1 MKLEQIK
8 TPVSAVGGVGPQLS
22 KSLARL
28 NIFTV
33 GDLLSHFPKDYDDKS
48 KKVYLKDFAKAKKVH
63 TVAKVLRHEWF
74 GFGKMR
80 TLKIIINDGTATA
93 ELICFNRQFLE
104 KMILPGSV
112 VNVSGQFFV
121 KYNSLQSSSFDVS
134 KFKQNVDCDDL
145 KQLIELMPEDSSVTP
160 VYKLTEGVTQKQMI
174 KIIKNALNQYGHG
187 IEDEIPLELIEKYKL
202 VSKQQAIFM
211 IHNPETLEEALAAR
225 RTLSYEELLKFQ
237 YAILKR
243 SYKRRGV
250 IPSKILEFD
259 ENGNVVYEQKNQI
272 SNVDDVKN
280 QKSENQNATKNVNKI
295 SKAEFVD
302 SLSPLQKKLIEKI
315 PFDLTQDQMSV
326 IFQMDEEID
335 QGYLE
340 RNKIAI
346 EENAT
351 VGDVGENGSDFD
363 ALDVGAFGS
372 GASGTA
378 GASAVKVHTM
388 NRLLQGD
395 VGSGKTLVAL
405 FVCLRAISWKG
416 QCAFMA
422 PTEILAK
429 QHADKI
435 AKMLDCLGVRTAFL
449 TGNVKS
455 SGRNQLLKALKDGE
469 IDILIGTHALFS
481 ANVVYNDLQLA
492 VIDEQ
497 HRFGVAQRQAILA
510 KGRKAENN
518 VILEPHMLMMSAT
531 PIPQSLALTMFS
543 DLDISV
549 MKTMPSN
556 RKPVITYLVKEGNEK
571 NAYEAVRKELE
582 KGNQAYFVYPAIENE
597 FESFDDESSAGE
609 KSFVEYSDD
618 DVISTRRLKSAERNF
633 EHLAQTVFPEFKCAL
648 VHGRIDEEEQS
659 KILNDFHSG
668 KIQVLVATTVIE
680 VGVDNPKATCMV
692 IEQADHF
699 GMSQL
704 HQLRGRVGRGSEQ
717 SYCFMI
723 YSKNITESG
732 IERMKALRQSAD
744 GFYIAEQDL
753 KNRGPGEMN
762 GTLQAG
768 ALEFK
773 IADVSRDKKMLL
785 AARNDAI
792 SMLIKC

>member
-33 GDLLSHFPKDYDDKS
+33 GDLLNHFPKDYDDKS

-63 TVAKVLRHEWF
+63 TVAKVLGHEWF

-93 ELICFNRQFLE
+93 QLICFNRQFLE
-104 KMILPGSV
+104 KMILPGMI

-134 KFKQNVDCDDL
+134 KFKQNVVCDDL
-145 KQLIELMPEDSSVTP
+145 KQLIELMPEDSSVLP
-160 VYKLTEGVTQKQMI
+160 VYRLTEGVTQKQMS
-174 KIIKNALNQYGHG
+174 KIIKNAINQYGHG
-187 IEDEIPLELIEKYKL
+187 IEDEIPSEFISKYKL

-225 RTLSYEELLKFQ
+225 RTLAYEELLKFQ

-259 ENGNVVYEQKNQI
+259 ENGNVVYEQKKQI
-272 SNVDDVKN
+272 YNGNNVEN
-280 QKSENQNATKNVNKI
+280 QKTENQNDVKTAKEIT
-295 SKAEFVD
+295 KAEFME

-315 PFDLTQDQMSV
+315 PFDLTQDQMNV

-346 EENAT
+346 SEVESESEPVLVEKN
-351 VGDVGENGSDFD
+351 F
-363 ALDVGAFGS
+363 
-372 GASGTA
+372 
-378 GASAVKVHTM
+378 VHTM

-469 IDILIGTHALFS
+469 IDIIIGTHALFS

-510 KGRKAENN
+510 KGRKSENN
-518 VILEPHMLMMSAT
+518 VILEPHVLMMSAT

-597 FESFDDESSAGE
+597 FESFDDESLDGE
-609 KSFVEYSDD
+609 KSSFEYSDD
-618 DVISTRRLKSAERNF
+618 DVISTRRLKSAEKNF
-633 EHLAQTVFPEFKCAL
+633 KHLAETVFPEFKCAL

-680 VGVDNPKATCMV
+680 VGVDNPRATCMV

-704 HQLRGRVGRGSEQ
+704 HQLRGRVGRGREQ

-762 GTLQAG
+762 GTLQSG

>member
-8 TPVSAVGGVGPQLS
+8 TPVSAVSGVGPQLS

-33 GDLLSHFPKDYDDKS
+33 GDLLNHFPKDYDDKS

-63 TVAKVLRHEWF
+63 TVAKVLGHEWF

-93 ELICFNRQFLE
+93 QLICFNRQFLE
-104 KMILPGSV
+104 KMILPGMI

-134 KFKQNVDCDDL
+134 KFKQNVACDDL
-145 KQLIELMPEDSSVTP
+145 KQLIEFMPEDSSVSP
-160 VYKLTEGVTQKQMI
+160 VYRLTEGVTQKQMS
-174 KIIKNALNQYGHG
+174 KIIKNAINQYGHG
-187 IEDEIPLELIEKYKL
+187 IEDEIPSEFISKYKL
-202 VSKQQAIFM
+202 VSKQQAISM

-225 RTLSYEELLKFQ
+225 RTLAYEELLKFQ

-259 ENGNVVYEQKNQI
+259 ENGNVVYEQKKQTSHGN
-272 SNVDDVKN
+272 NV
-280 QKSENQNATKNVNKI
+280 ENQNDVKTAKEIT
-295 SKAEFVD
+295 KAEFVE

-315 PFDLTQDQMSV
+315 PFDLTQDQMNV

-346 EENAT
+346 SEAEAESESVEKN
-351 VGDVGENGSDFD
+351 F
-363 ALDVGAFGS
+363 
-372 GASGTA
+372 
-378 GASAVKVHTM
+378 VHTM

-469 IDILIGTHALFS
+469 IDIIIGTHALFS

-510 KGRKAENN
+510 KGRKSENN
-518 VILEPHMLMMSAT
+518 VILEPHVLMMSAT

-597 FESFDDESSAGE
+597 FESFDDEALDGE
-609 KSFVEYSDD
+609 KSSFEYSDD
-618 DVISTRRLKSAERNF
+618 DVISTRRLKSAEKNF
-633 EHLAQTVFPEFKCAL
+633 KHLAETVFPEFKCAL

-680 VGVDNPKATCMV
+680 VGVDNPRATCMV

-732 IERMKALRQSAD
+732 IERMKALRLSND

-762 GTLQAG
+762 GTLQSG

>member
-8 TPVSAVGGVGPQLS
+8 TPVSAVSGVGPQLS

-33 GDLLSHFPKDYDDKS
+33 GDLLNHFPKDYDDKS

-63 TVAKVLRHEWF
+63 TVAKVLGHEWF

-93 ELICFNRQFLE
+93 QLICFNRQFLE
-104 KMILPGSV
+104 KMILPGML

-134 KFKQNVDCDDL
+134 KFKQNVACDDL
-145 KQLIELMPEDSSVTP
+145 KQLIELMPEDSSVSP
-160 VYKLTEGVTQKQMI
+160 VYRLTEGVTQKQMS
-174 KIIKNALNQYGHG
+174 KIIKNAINQYGHG
-187 IEDEIPLELIEKYKL
+187 IEDEIPSEFISKYKL

-225 RTLSYEELLKFQ
+225 RTLAYEELLKFQ

-259 ENGNVVYEQKNQI
+259 ENGNVVYEQKSQI
-272 SNVDDVKN
+272 SNVGDVEN
-280 QKSENQNATKNVNKI
+280 QKSENQNDVKTAKEIT
-295 SKAEFVD
+295 KAEFME

-315 PFDLTQDQMSV
+315 PFDLTQDQMNV

-346 EENAT
+346 SEAESESESVEKN
-351 VGDVGENGSDFD
+351 F
-363 ALDVGAFGS
+363 
-372 GASGTA
+372 
-378 GASAVKVHTM
+378 VHTM

-435 AKMLDCLGVRTAFL
+435 AKMLECLGVRTAFL

-469 IDILIGTHALFS
+469 IDIIIGTHALFS

-510 KGRKAENN
+510 KGRKSENN
-518 VILEPHMLMMSAT
+518 VILEPHVLMMSAT

-597 FESFDDESSAGE
+597 FESFDDEALDGE
-609 KSFVEYSDD
+609 KSSFEYPDD
-618 DVISTRRLKSAERNF
+618 DVISSRRLKSAEKNF
-633 EHLAQTVFPEFKCAL
+633 KHLAETVFPEFKCTL

-680 VGVDNPKATCMV
+680 VGVDNPRATCMV

-704 HQLRGRVGRGSEQ
+704 HQLRGRVGRGKEQ

-732 IERMKALRQSAD
+732 IERMKALRLSND

-762 GTLQAG
+762 GTLQSG

>member
-8 TPVSAVGGVGPQLS
+8 TPVSAVSGVGPQLS

-33 GDLLSHFPKDYDDKS
+33 GDLLNHFPKDYDDKS

-63 TVAKVLRHEWF
+63 TVAKVLGHEWF

-93 ELICFNRQFLE
+93 QLICFNRQFLE
-104 KMILPGSV
+104 KMILPGMI

-134 KFKQNVDCDDL
+134 KFKQNVACDDL
-145 KQLIELMPEDSSVTP
+145 KQLIELMPEDSSVSP
-160 VYKLTEGVTQKQMI
+160 VYRLTEGVTQKQMS
-174 KIIKNALNQYGHG
+174 KIIKNAINQYGHG
-187 IEDEIPLELIEKYKL
+187 IEDEIPSEFISKYKL
-202 VSKQQAIFM
+202 VSKQQAISM
-211 IHNPETLEEALAAR
+211 IHNPETLEEAFAVR
-225 RTLSYEELLKFQ
+225 RTLAYEELLKFQ

-259 ENGNVVYEQKNQI
+259 ENGNVVYEQKKQT
-272 SNVDDVKN
+272 SNGNNVEN
-280 QKSENQNATKNVNKI
+280 QKTENQNDVKTAKEIT
-295 SKAEFVD
+295 KAEFVE

-315 PFDLTQDQMSV
+315 PFDLTQDQMNV
-326 IFQMDEEID
+326 IVQMDEEID

-346 EENAT
+346 SEAESESVEKN
-351 VGDVGENGSDFD
+351 F
-363 ALDVGAFGS
+363 
-372 GASGTA
+372 
-378 GASAVKVHTM
+378 VHTM

-405 FVCLRAISWKG
+405 FVCLRVISWKG

-469 IDILIGTHALFS
+469 IDIIIGTHALFS

-497 HRFGVAQRQAILA
+497 HRFGVAQRQAIMA
-510 KGRKAENN
+510 KGRKSENN
-518 VILEPHMLMMSAT
+518 VILEPHVLMMSAT

-571 NAYEAVRKELE
+571 NAYEAVRKELK

-597 FESFDDESSAGE
+597 FESFDDEALDGE
-609 KSFVEYSDD
+609 KSSFEYSD
-618 DVISTRRLKSAERNF
+618 DVISTRRLKSAEKNF
-633 EHLAQTVFPEFKCAL
+633 KHLAETVFPEFKCAL

-680 VGVDNPKATCMV
+680 VGVDNPRATCMV

-723 YSKNITESG
+723 YSKKITESG
-732 IERMKALRQSAD
+732 IERMKALRLSND

-762 GTLQAG
+762 GTLQSG

>member
-8 TPVSAVGGVGPQLS
+8 TPVSAVSGVGPQLS

-33 GDLLSHFPKDYDDKS
+33 GDLLNHFPKDYDDKS

-63 TVAKVLRHEWF
+63 TVAKVLGHEWF

-93 ELICFNRQFLE
+93 QLICFNRQFLE
-104 KMILPGSV
+104 KMILPGMI

-134 KFKQNVDCDDL
+134 KFKQNVACDDL
-145 KQLIELMPEDSSVTP
+145 KQLIELMPEDSSVSP
-160 VYKLTEGVTQKQMI
+160 VYRLTEGVTQKQMS
-174 KIIKNALNQYGHG
+174 KIIKNAINQYGHG
-187 IEDEIPLELIEKYKL
+187 IEDEIPSEFISKYKL

-225 RTLSYEELLKFQ
+225 RTLAYEELLKFQ
-237 YAILKR
+237 YAILIR

-259 ENGNVVYEQKNQI
+259 ENGNVVYEQKKQT
-272 SNVDDVKN
+272 SNGNNVEN
-280 QKSENQNATKNVNKI
+280 QKTENQNDVKTAKEIT
-295 SKAEFVD
+295 KAEFVE

-315 PFDLTQDQMSV
+315 PFDLTQDQMNV

-346 EENAT
+346 SEAESESVEKN
-351 VGDVGENGSDFD
+351 F
-363 ALDVGAFGS
+363 
-372 GASGTA
+372 
-378 GASAVKVHTM
+378 VHTM

-469 IDILIGTHALFS
+469 IDIIIGTHALFS

-510 KGRKAENN
+510 KGRKSENN
-518 VILEPHMLMMSAT
+518 VILEPHVLMMSAT

-549 MKTMPSN
+549 MKTMPNN

-571 NAYEAVRKELE
+571 NAYEAVRKELK

-597 FESFDDESSAGE
+597 FESFDDEALDGE
-609 KSFVEYSDD
+609 KSSFEYSD
-618 DVISTRRLKSAERNF
+618 DVISTRRLKSAEKNF
-633 EHLAQTVFPEFKCAL
+633 KHLAETVFPEFKCAL

-680 VGVDNPKATCMV
+680 VGVDNPRATCMV

-732 IERMKALRQSAD
+732 IERMKALRLSND

-762 GTLQAG
+762 GTLQSG

-792 SMLIKC
+792 SMLLKC

>member
-8 TPVSAVGGVGPQLS
+8 TPVSAVSGVGPQLS

-33 GDLLSHFPKDYDDKS
+33 GDLLNHFPKDYDDKS

-63 TVAKVLRHEWF
+63 TVAKVLGHEWF

-93 ELICFNRQFLE
+93 QLICFNRQFLE
-104 KMILPGSV
+104 KMILPGMI

-134 KFKQNVDCDDL
+134 KFKQNVVCDDL
-145 KQLIELMPEDSSVTP
+145 KQLIELMPEDSSVLP
-160 VYKLTEGVTQKQMI
+160 VYRLTEGVTQKQMS
-174 KIIKNALNQYGHG
+174 KIIKNAINQYGHG
-187 IEDEIPLELIEKYKL
+187 IEDEIPSEFISKYKL
-202 VSKQQAIFM
+202 VSKQQAISM

-225 RTLSYEELLKFQ
+225 RTLAYEELLKFQ

-243 SYKRRGV
+243 SYKRRCV

-259 ENGNVVYEQKNQI
+259 ENGNVVYEQKKQASHGN
-272 SNVDDVKN
+272 NVEN
-280 QKSENQNATKNVNKI
+280 QKTENQNDVKTAKEIT
-295 SKAEFVD
+295 KAEFVE

-315 PFDLTQDQMSV
+315 PFDLTQDQMNV

-346 EENAT
+346 SEAES
-351 VGDVGENGSDFD
+351 ESE
-363 ALDVGAFGS
+363 
-372 GASGTA
+372 
-378 GASAVKVHTM
+378 SAEKNFVHTM

-469 IDILIGTHALFS
+469 IDIIIGTHALFS

-510 KGRKAENN
+510 KGRKSENN
-518 VILEPHMLMMSAT
+518 VILEPHVLMMSAT

-597 FESFDDESSAGE
+597 FESFDDEALDGE
-609 KSFVEYSDD
+609 KSSFEYSDD
-618 DVISTRRLKSAERNF
+618 DVISTRRLKSAEKNF
-633 EHLAQTVFPEFKCAL
+633 KHLAETVFPEFKCAL

-680 VGVDNPKATCMV
+680 VGVDNPRATCMV

-732 IERMKALRQSAD
+732 IERMKALRLSND

-762 GTLQAG
+762 GTLQSG

-792 SMLIKC
+792 SMLLKC

>member
-8 TPVSAVGGVGPQLS
+8 TPVSAVSGVGPQLS

-33 GDLLSHFPKDYDDKS
+33 GDLLNHFPKDYDDKS

-63 TVAKVLRHEWF
+63 TVAKVLGHEWF

-93 ELICFNRQFLE
+93 QLICFNRQFLE
-104 KMILPGSV
+104 KMILPGMI

-134 KFKQNVDCDDL
+134 KFKQNVACDDL
-145 KQLIELMPEDSSVTP
+145 KQLIELMPEDSSVSP
-160 VYKLTEGVTQKQMI
+160 VYRLTEGLTQKQMS
-174 KIIKNALNQYGHG
+174 KIIKNAINQYGHG
-187 IEDEIPLELIEKYKL
+187 IEDEIPSEFISKYKL

-225 RTLSYEELLKFQ
+225 RTLAYEELLKFQ

-259 ENGNVVYEQKNQI
+259 ENGNVVYEQKKQT
-272 SNVDDVKN
+272 SNGNNVEN
-280 QKSENQNATKNVNKI
+280 QKTENQNDVKTAKEIT
-295 SKAEFVD
+295 KAEFVE

-315 PFDLTQDQMSV
+315 PFDLTQDQMNV
-326 IFQMDEEID
+326 IVQMDEEID

-346 EENAT
+346 SEAESESVEKN
-351 VGDVGENGSDFD
+351 F
-363 ALDVGAFGS
+363 
-372 GASGTA
+372 
-378 GASAVKVHTM
+378 VHTM

-435 AKMLDCLGVRTAFL
+435 AKMLECLGVRTAFL

-469 IDILIGTHALFS
+469 IDIIIGTHALFS

-497 HRFGVAQRQAILA
+497 HRFGVAQRQAIMA
-510 KGRKAENN
+510 KGRKSENN
-518 VILEPHMLMMSAT
+518 VILEPHVLMMSAT

-571 NAYEAVRKELE
+571 NAYEAVRKELK

-597 FESFDDESSAGE
+597 FESFDDEALDGE
-609 KSFVEYSDD
+609 KSSFEYSD
-618 DVISTRRLKSAERNF
+618 DVISTRRLKSAEKNF
-633 EHLAQTVFPEFKCAL
+633 KHLAETVFPEFKCAL

-680 VGVDNPKATCMV
+680 VGVDNPRATCMV

-732 IERMKALRQSAD
+732 IERMKALRLSND

-762 GTLQAG
+762 GTLQSG

>member
-8 TPVSAVGGVGPQLS
+8 TPVSAVSGVGPQLS

-33 GDLLSHFPKDYDDKS
+33 GDLLNHFPKDYDDKS

-63 TVAKVLRHEWF
+63 TVAKVLGHEWF

-93 ELICFNRQFLE
+93 QLICFNRQFLE
-104 KMILPGSV
+104 KMILPGMI

-134 KFKQNVDCDDL
+134 KFKQNVACDDL
-145 KQLIELMPEDSSVTP
+145 KQLIELMPEDSSVSP
-160 VYKLTEGVTQKQMI
+160 VYRLTEGVTQKQMS
-174 KIIKNALNQYGHG
+174 KIIKNAINQYGHG
-187 IEDEIPLELIEKYKL
+187 IEDEIPSEFISKYKL
-202 VSKQQAIFM
+202 VSKQQAISM
-211 IHNPETLEEALAAR
+211 IHNPETLEEAFAAR
-225 RTLSYEELLKFQ
+225 RTLAYEELLKFQ

-259 ENGNVVYEQKNQI
+259 ENGNVVYEQKKQTSHGN
-272 SNVDDVKN
+272 NVEN
-280 QKSENQNATKNVNKI
+280 QKTENQNDVKTAKEIT
-295 SKAEFVD
+295 KAEFVE

-315 PFDLTQDQMSV
+315 PFDLTQDQMNV

-346 EENAT
+346 SEAESESVEKN
-351 VGDVGENGSDFD
+351 F
-363 ALDVGAFGS
+363 
-372 GASGTA
+372 
-378 GASAVKVHTM
+378 VHTM

-435 AKMLDCLGVRTAFL
+435 AKMLECLGVRTAFL

-469 IDILIGTHALFS
+469 IDIIIGTHALFS

-510 KGRKAENN
+510 KGRKSENN
-518 VILEPHMLMMSAT
+518 VILEPHVLMMSAT

-597 FESFDDESSAGE
+597 FESFDDESSDVE
-609 KSFVEYSDD
+609 KSSFEYSD
-618 DVISTRRLKSAERNF
+618 DVISTRRLKSAEKNF
-633 EHLAQTVFPEFKCAL
+633 KHLAETVFPEFKCAL
-648 VHGRIDEEEQS
+648 VHGRIDDEEQS

-680 VGVDNPKATCMV
+680 VGVDNPRATCMV

-732 IERMKALRQSAD
+732 IERMKALRLSND

-762 GTLQAG
+762 GTLQSG

-792 SMLIKC
+792 SMLLKC

>member
-8 TPVSAVGGVGPQLS
+8 TPVSAVSGVGPQLS

-33 GDLLSHFPKDYDDKS
+33 GDLLNHFPKDYDDKS
-48 KKVYLKDFAKAKKVH
+48 KKVYLKDFAKSKKVH
-63 TVAKVLRHEWF
+63 TVAKVLGHEWF

-80 TLKIIINDGTATA
+80 TLKIIINDGTSTA
-93 ELICFNRQFLE
+93 QLICFNRQFLE
-104 KMILPGSV
+104 KMILPGMI

-134 KFKQNVDCDDL
+134 KFKQNVACDDL
-145 KQLIELMPEDSSVTP
+145 KQLIELMPEDSSVLP
-160 VYKLTEGVTQKQMI
+160 VYRLTEGVTQKQMS
-174 KIIKNALNQYGHG
+174 KIIKNAINQYGHG
-187 IEDEIPLELIEKYKL
+187 IEDEIPSEFISKYKL
-202 VSKQQAIFM
+202 VSKQQAISM

-225 RTLSYEELLKFQ
+225 RTLAYEELLKFQ

-259 ENGNVVYEQKNQI
+259 ENGNVVYEQKSQI
-272 SNVDDVKN
+272 SNVGDVEN
-280 QKSENQNATKNVNKI
+280 QKTENQNDVKTAKEI
-295 SKAEFVD
+295 SKAEFVE

-315 PFDLTQDQMSV
+315 PFDLTQDQMNV

-346 EENAT
+346 SEVES
-351 VGDVGENGSDFD
+351 ESEP
-363 ALDVGAFGS
+363 ALVEKNF
-372 GASGTA
+372 
-378 GASAVKVHTM
+378 VHTM

-455 SGRNQLLKALKDGE
+455 SGRNQLLKALKDGG
-469 IDILIGTHALFS
+469 IDIIIGTHALFS

-497 HRFGVAQRQAILA
+497 HRFGVAQRQAIMA
-510 KGRKAENN
+510 KGRKSENN
-518 VILEPHMLMMSAT
+518 VILEPHVLMMSAT

-597 FESFDDESSAGE
+597 FESFDDEALDGE
-609 KSFVEYSDD
+609 KSSFEYSD
-618 DVISTRRLKSAERNF
+618 DVISTRRLKSAEKNF
-633 EHLAQTVFPEFKCAL
+633 KHLAETVFPEFKCAL

-732 IERMKALRQSAD
+732 IERMKALRLSND

-762 GTLQAG
+762 GTLQSG

-792 SMLIKC
+792 SMLLKC

>member
-8 TPVSAVGGVGPQLS
+8 TPVSAVSGVGPQLS

-33 GDLLSHFPKDYDDKS
+33 GDLLNHFPKDYDDKS
-48 KKVYLKDFAKAKKVH
+48 KKVYLKDFVKAKKVH
-63 TVAKVLRHEWF
+63 TVAKVLGHEWF

-93 ELICFNRQFLE
+93 QLICFNRQFLE
-104 KMILPGSV
+104 KMILPGMI

-134 KFKQNVDCDDL
+134 KFKQNVACDDL
-145 KQLIELMPEDSSVTP
+145 KQLIELMPEDSSVSP
-160 VYKLTEGVTQKQMI
+160 VYRLTEGVTQKQMS
-174 KIIKNALNQYGHG
+174 KIIKNAINQYGHG
-187 IEDEIPLELIEKYKL
+187 IEDEIPSEFISKYKL
-202 VSKQQAIFM
+202 VSKQQAISM

-225 RTLSYEELLKFQ
+225 RTLAYEELLKFQ

-259 ENGNVVYEQKNQI
+259 ENGNVVYEQKKQTYNGN
-272 SNVDDVKN
+272 NVEN
-280 QKSENQNATKNVNKI
+280 QKTENQNDVKTAKEIT
-295 SKAEFVD
+295 KAEFVE

-315 PFDLTQDQMSV
+315 PFDLTQDQMNV
-326 IFQMDEEID
+326 IFQMDGEID

-346 EENAT
+346 SEAESESESVEKN
-351 VGDVGENGSDFD
+351 F
-363 ALDVGAFGS
+363 
-372 GASGTA
+372 
-378 GASAVKVHTM
+378 VHTM

-435 AKMLDCLGVRTAFL
+435 AKMLECLGVRTAFL

-469 IDILIGTHALFS
+469 IDIIIGTHALFS

-510 KGRKAENN
+510 KGRKSENN
-518 VILEPHMLMMSAT
+518 VILEPHVLMMSAT

-597 FESFDDESSAGE
+597 FESFDDEALGGE
-609 KSFVEYSDD
+609 KSSFEYSD
-618 DVISTRRLKSAERNF
+618 DVISTRRLKSAEKNF
-633 EHLAQTVFPEFKCAL
+633 KHLAETVFPEFKCAL

-680 VGVDNPKATCMV
+680 VGVDNPRATCMV

-732 IERMKALRQSAD
+732 IERMKALRLSND

>member
-8 TPVSAVGGVGPQLS
+8 TPVSAVSGVGPQLS

-33 GDLLSHFPKDYDDKS
+33 GDLLNHFPKDYDDKS

-63 TVAKVLRHEWF
+63 TVAKVLGHEWF

-93 ELICFNRQFLE
+93 QLICFNRQFLE
-104 KMILPGSV
+104 KMILPGMI

-134 KFKQNVDCDDL
+134 KFKQNVACDDF
-145 KQLIELMPEDSSVTP
+145 KQLIELMPEDSSVLP
-160 VYKLTEGVTQKQMI
+160 VYRLTEGVTQKQMS
-174 KIIKNALNQYGHG
+174 KIIKNAINQYGHG
-187 IEDEIPLELIEKYKL
+187 IEDEIPSEFVKKYKL
-202 VSKQQAIFM
+202 VSKQQAISM

-225 RTLSYEELLKFQ
+225 RTLAYEELLKFQ

-259 ENGNVVYEQKNQI
+259 ENGNVVYEQKKQTSHGN
-272 SNVDDVKN
+272 NVEN
-280 QKSENQNATKNVNKI
+280 QKTENQNDVKI
-295 SKAEFVD
+295 AKEITKAEFME

-315 PFDLTQDQMSV
+315 PFDLTQDQMNV

-346 EENAT
+346 SEAES
-351 VGDVGENGSDFD
+351 ESEP
-363 ALDVGAFGS
+363 ALVEKNF
-372 GASGTA
+372 
-378 GASAVKVHTM
+378 VHTM

-405 FVCLRAISWKG
+405 FVCLRVISWKG

-455 SGRNQLLKALKDGE
+455 AGRNQLLKALKDGE
-469 IDILIGTHALFS
+469 IDIIIGTHALFS

-510 KGRKAENN
+510 KGRKSENN
-518 VILEPHMLMMSAT
+518 VILEPHVLMMSAT

-549 MKTMPSN
+549 MKTMPNN

-597 FESFDDESSAGE
+597 FESFADEALDGE
-609 KSFVEYSDD
+609 KSSFEYSDD
-618 DVISTRRLKSAERNF
+618 DVISTRRLKSAEKNF
-633 EHLAQTVFPEFKCAL
+633 KHLAETVFPEFKCAL

-704 HQLRGRVGRGSEQ
+704 HQLRGRVGRGREQ

-732 IERMKALRQSAD
+732 IERMKALRLSND

-762 GTLQAG
+762 GTLQSG

-792 SMLIKC
+792 SMLLKC

>member
-8 TPVSAVGGVGPQLS
+8 TPVSAVSGVGPQLS

-33 GDLLSHFPKDYDDKS
+33 GDLLNHFPKDYDDKS

-63 TVAKVLRHEWF
+63 TVAKVLGHEWF

-93 ELICFNRQFLE
+93 QLICFNRQFLE
-104 KMILPGSV
+104 KMILPGMI

-134 KFKQNVDCDDL
+134 KFKQNVACDDL
-145 KQLIELMPEDSSVTP
+145 KQLIELMPEDSSVSP
-160 VYKLTEGVTQKQMI
+160 VYRLTEGVTQKQMS
-174 KIIKNALNQYGHG
+174 KIIKNAINQYGHG
-187 IEDEIPLELIEKYKL
+187 IEDEIPSEFISKYKL
-202 VSKQQAIFM
+202 VSKQQSISM
-211 IHNPETLEEALAAR
+211 IHNPETLEEAFAAR
-225 RTLSYEELLKFQ
+225 RTLAYEELLKFQ

-259 ENGNVVYEQKNQI
+259 ENGNVVYEQKKQT
-272 SNVDDVKN
+272 SNGNNVEN
-280 QKSENQNATKNVNKI
+280 QKTENQNDVKTAKEIT
-295 SKAEFVD
+295 KAEFVE

-315 PFDLTQDQMSV
+315 PFDLTQDQMNV

-346 EENAT
+346 SEAESESVEKN
-351 VGDVGENGSDFD
+351 F
-363 ALDVGAFGS
+363 
-372 GASGTA
+372 
-378 GASAVKVHTM
+378 VHTM

-435 AKMLDCLGVRTAFL
+435 AKMLECLGVRTAFL

-469 IDILIGTHALFS
+469 IDIIIGTHALFS

-510 KGRKAENN
+510 KGRKSENN
-518 VILEPHMLMMSAT
+518 VILEPHVLMMSAT

-549 MKTMPSN
+549 MKTMPNN

-597 FESFDDESSAGE
+597 FESFDDESSDVE
-609 KSFVEYSDD
+609 KSSFEYSDD
-618 DVISTRRLKSAERNF
+618 DVISTRRLKSAEKNF
-633 EHLAQTVFPEFKCAL
+633 KHLSETVFPEFKCAL

-659 KILNDFHSG
+659 KLLNDFHSG

-680 VGVDNPKATCMV
+680 VGVDNPRATCMV

-732 IERMKALRQSAD
+732 IERMKALRLSND

-762 GTLQAG
+762 GTLQSG

>member
-8 TPVSAVGGVGPQLS
+8 TPVSAVSGVGPQLS

-33 GDLLSHFPKDYDDKS
+33 GDLLNHFPKDYDDKS

-63 TVAKVLRHEWF
+63 TVAKVLGHEWF

-93 ELICFNRQFLE
+93 QLICFNRQFLE
-104 KMILPGSV
+104 KMILPGMI

-121 KYNSLQSSSFDVS
+121 KYNSLQSASFDVS
-134 KFKQNVDCDDL
+134 KFKQNVACDDL
-145 KQLIELMPEDSSVTP
+145 KQLIEFMPEDSSVLP
-160 VYKLTEGVTQKQMI
+160 VYRLTEGVTQKQMS
-174 KIIKNALNQYGHG
+174 KIIKNAINQYGHG
-187 IEDEIPLELIEKYKL
+187 IEDEIPSEFISKYKL
-202 VSKQQAIFM
+202 VSKQQAISM

-225 RTLSYEELLKFQ
+225 RTLAYEELLKFQ

-259 ENGNVVYEQKNQI
+259 ENGNVVYEQKSQI
-272 SNVDDVKN
+272 SNVGDVEN
-280 QKSENQNATKNVNKI
+280 QKTENQNDVKTAKEITKT
-295 SKAEFVD
+295 EFVE

-315 PFDLTQDQMSV
+315 PFDLTQDQMNV
-326 IFQMDEEID
+326 IFKMDEEID

-346 EENAT
+346 SEAES
-351 VGDVGENGSDFD
+351 ESEP
-363 ALDVGAFGS
+363 ALVEKNF
-372 GASGTA
+372 
-378 GASAVKVHTM
+378 VHTM

-469 IDILIGTHALFS
+469 IDIIIGTHALFS

-510 KGRKAENN
+510 KGRKSENN
-518 VILEPHMLMMSAT
+518 VILEPHVLMMSAT

-549 MKTMPSN
+549 MKTMPNN

-571 NAYEAVRKELE
+571 NAYEAVRKELK

-597 FESFDDESSAGE
+597 FESFDDETSDGE
-609 KSFVEYSDD
+609 KSSFEYSDD
-618 DVISTRRLKSAERNF
+618 DVISTRRLKSAEKNF
-633 EHLAQTVFPEFKCAL
+633 KHLAETVFPEFKCAL
-648 VHGRIDEEEQS
+648 VHGRIDDEEQS

-680 VGVDNPKATCMV
+680 VGVDNPRATCMV

-704 HQLRGRVGRGSEQ
+704 HQLRGRVGRGSDQ

-732 IERMKALRQSAD
+732 IERMKALRLSND

-762 GTLQAG
+762 GTLQSG

>member
-33 GDLLSHFPKDYDDKS
+33 GDLLNHFPKDYDDKS

-63 TVAKVLRHEWF
+63 TVAKVLGHEWF

-93 ELICFNRQFLE
+93 QLICFNRQFLE
-104 KMILPGSV
+104 KMILPGMI

-134 KFKQNVDCDDL
+134 KFKQNVACDDL
-145 KQLIELMPEDSSVTP
+145 KQLIELMPEDSSVSP
-160 VYKLTEGVTQKQMI
+160 VYRLTEGVTQKQMS
-174 KIIKNALNQYGHG
+174 KIIKNAINQYGHG
-187 IEDEIPLELIEKYKL
+187 IEDEIPSEFISKYKL

-225 RTLSYEELLKFQ
+225 RTLAYEELLKFQ

-259 ENGNVVYEQKNQI
+259 ENGNVVYEQKSQI
-272 SNVDDVKN
+272 SNVGDVEN
-280 QKSENQNATKNVNKI
+280 QKTENQNDVKTAKEIT
-295 SKAEFVD
+295 KAEFME

-315 PFDLTQDQMSV
+315 PFDLTQDQMNV

-346 EENAT
+346 SEAESESVEKN
-351 VGDVGENGSDFD
+351 F
-363 ALDVGAFGS
+363 
-372 GASGTA
+372 
-378 GASAVKVHTM
+378 VHTM

-435 AKMLDCLGVRTAFL
+435 AKMLECLGVRTAFL

-469 IDILIGTHALFS
+469 IDIIIGTHALFS

-518 VILEPHMLMMSAT
+518 VILEPHVLMMSAT

-597 FESFDDESSAGE
+597 FESFDDESLDGE
-609 KSFVEYSDD
+609 KSSFEYSDD
-618 DVISTRRLKSAERNF
+618 DVISTRRLKSAEKNF
-633 EHLAQTVFPEFKCAL
+633 KHLAETVFPEFKCAL

-680 VGVDNPKATCMV
+680 VGVDNPRATCMV

-704 HQLRGRVGRGSEQ
+704 HQLRGRVGRGGEQ

-762 GTLQAG
+762 GTLQSG

-792 SMLIKC
+792 SMLVKC

>member
-33 GDLLSHFPKDYDDKS
+33 GDLLNHFPKDYDDKS

-63 TVAKVLRHEWF
+63 TVAKVLGHEWF

-93 ELICFNRQFLE
+93 QLICFNRQFLE
-104 KMILPGSV
+104 KMILPGMI

-134 KFKQNVDCDDL
+134 KFKQNVVCDDL
-145 KQLIELMPEDSSVTP
+145 KQLIELMPEDSSVLP
-160 VYKLTEGVTQKQMI
+160 VYRLTEGVTQKQMS
-174 KIIKNALNQYGHG
+174 KIIKNAINQYGHG
-187 IEDEIPLELIEKYKL
+187 IEDEIPSEFISKYKL

-225 RTLSYEELLKFQ
+225 RTLAYEELLKFQ

-259 ENGNVVYEQKNQI
+259 ENGNVVYEQKKQTSNGINVENQKTEKQ
-272 SNVDDVKN
+272 NDVKTA
-280 QKSENQNATKNVNKI
+280 KEIT
-295 SKAEFVD
+295 KAEFEE

-315 PFDLTQDQMSV
+315 PFDLTQDQMNV

-346 EENAT
+346 SEAESESVEKN
-351 VGDVGENGSDFD
+351 F
-363 ALDVGAFGS
+363 
-372 GASGTA
+372 
-378 GASAVKVHTM
+378 VHTM

-435 AKMLDCLGVRTAFL
+435 AKMLECLGVRTAFL

-469 IDILIGTHALFS
+469 IDIIIGTHALFS

-510 KGRKAENN
+510 KGRKSENN
-518 VILEPHMLMMSAT
+518 VILEPHVLMMSAT

-597 FESFDDESSAGE
+597 FESFDDEALDGE
-609 KSFVEYSDD
+609 KSSFEYSDD
-618 DVISTRRLKSAERNF
+618 DVISTRRLKSAEKNF
-633 EHLAQTVFPEFKCAL
+633 KHLAETVFPEFKCAL

-680 VGVDNPKATCMV
+680 VGVDNPRATCMV

-704 HQLRGRVGRGSEQ
+704 HQLRGRVGRGGEQ

-762 GTLQAG
+762 GTLQSG

-792 SMLIKC
+792 SMLVKC

>member
-33 GDLLSHFPKDYDDKS
+33 GDLLNHFPKDYDDKS

-63 TVAKVLRHEWF
+63 TVAKVLGHEWF

-93 ELICFNRQFLE
+93 QLICFNRQFLE
-104 KMILPGSV
+104 KMILPGML

-134 KFKQNVDCDDL
+134 KFKQNVVCDDL
-145 KQLIELMPEDSSVTP
+145 KQLIELMPEDSSVLP
-160 VYKLTEGVTQKQMI
+160 VYRLTEGVTQKQMS
-174 KIIKNALNQYGHG
+174 KIIKNAINQYGHG
-187 IEDEIPLELIEKYKL
+187 IEDEIPSEFISKYKL

-225 RTLSYEELLKFQ
+225 RTLAYEELLKFQ

-259 ENGNVVYEQKNQI
+259 ENGNVVYEQKSQI
-272 SNVDDVKN
+272 SNVGDVEN
-280 QKSENQNATKNVNKI
+280 QKTENQNDVKTAKEIT
-295 SKAEFVD
+295 KAEFME

-315 PFDLTQDQMSV
+315 PFDLTQEQMNV

-346 EENAT
+346 SEAESESESVEKN
-351 VGDVGENGSDFD
+351 F
-363 ALDVGAFGS
+363 
-372 GASGTA
+372 
-378 GASAVKVHTM
+378 VHTM

-435 AKMLDCLGVRTAFL
+435 AKMLECLGVRTAFL

-469 IDILIGTHALFS
+469 IDIIIGTHALFS

-510 KGRKAENN
+510 KGRKSENN
-518 VILEPHMLMMSAT
+518 VILEPHVLMMSAT

-597 FESFDDESSAGE
+597 FESFDDEALDGE
-609 KSFVEYSDD
+609 KSSFEYSDD
-618 DVISTRRLKSAERNF
+618 DVISTRRLKSAEKNF
-633 EHLAQTVFPEFKCAL
+633 KHLVETVFPEFKCAL

-680 VGVDNPKATCMV
+680 VGVDNPRATCMV

-704 HQLRGRVGRGSEQ
+704 HQLRGRVGRGGEQ

-762 GTLQAG
+762 GTLQSG

-792 SMLIKC
+792 SMLVKC

>member
-8 TPVSAVGGVGPQLS
+8 TPVSAVSGVGPQLS

-33 GDLLSHFPKDYDDKS
+33 GDLLNHFPKDYDDKS
-48 KKVYLKDFAKAKKVH
+48 KKVYLKDFVKAKKVH
-63 TVAKVLRHEWF
+63 TVAKVLGHEWF

-93 ELICFNRQFLE
+93 QLICFNRQFLE
-104 KMILPGSV
+104 KMILPGMI

-134 KFKQNVDCDDL
+134 KFKQNVACDDL
-145 KQLIELMPEDSSVTP
+145 KQLIELMPEDSSVLP
-160 VYKLTEGVTQKQMI
+160 VYRLTEGVTQKQMS
-174 KIIKNALNQYGHG
+174 KIIKNAINQYGHG
-187 IEDEIPLELIEKYKL
+187 IEDEIPSEFISKYKL

-225 RTLSYEELLKFQ
+225 RTLAYEELLKFQ

-259 ENGNVVYEQKNQI
+259 ENGNVVYEQKKQT
-272 SNVDDVKN
+272 SNGNNVEN
-280 QKSENQNATKNVNKI
+280 QKTENQNDVKTAKEIT
-295 SKAEFVD
+295 KAEFVE

-315 PFDLTQDQMSV
+315 PFDLTQDQMNV

-346 EENAT
+346 SEAES
-351 VGDVGENGSDFD
+351 ESEP
-363 ALDVGAFGS
+363 ALVEKNF
-372 GASGTA
+372 
-378 GASAVKVHTM
+378 VHTM

-469 IDILIGTHALFS
+469 IDIIIGTHALFS

-510 KGRKAENN
+510 KGRKSENN
-518 VILEPHMLMMSAT
+518 VILEPHVLMMSAT

-597 FESFDDESSAGE
+597 FESFDDEALGGE
-609 KSFVEYSDD
+609 KSSFEYSDD
-618 DVISTRRLKSAERNF
+618 DVISTRRLKSAEKNF
-633 EHLAQTVFPEFKCAL
+633 KHLEETVFPEFKCAL

-732 IERMKALRQSAD
+732 IERMKALRLSND

>member
-8 TPVSAVGGVGPQLS
+8 TPVSAVSGVGPQLS

-33 GDLLSHFPKDYDDKS
+33 GDLLNHFPKDYDDKS

-63 TVAKVLRHEWF
+63 TVAKVLGHEWF

-93 ELICFNRQFLE
+93 QLICFNRQFLE
-104 KMILPGSV
+104 KMILPGMI

-134 KFKQNVDCDDL
+134 KFKQNVACDDL
-145 KQLIELMPEDSSVTP
+145 KQLIELMPEDSSVLP
-160 VYKLTEGVTQKQMI
+160 VYRLTEGVTQKQMS
-174 KIIKNALNQYGHG
+174 KIIKNAINQYGHG
-187 IEDEIPLELIEKYKL
+187 IEDEIPSEFISKYKL
-202 VSKQQAIFM
+202 VSKQQAISM

-225 RTLSYEELLKFQ
+225 RTLAYEELLKFQ
-237 YAILKR
+237 YEILKR

-259 ENGNVVYEQKNQI
+259 ENGNVVYEQKKQT
-272 SNVDDVKN
+272 SNGNNVEN
-280 QKSENQNATKNVNKI
+280 QKTENQNDVKTAKEIT
-295 SKAEFVD
+295 KAEFVE

-315 PFDLTQDQMSV
+315 PFDLTQDQMNV

-346 EENAT
+346 SEVES
-351 VGDVGENGSDFD
+351 ESEP
-363 ALDVGAFGS
+363 ALVEKNF
-372 GASGTA
+372 
-378 GASAVKVHTM
+378 VHTM

-469 IDILIGTHALFS
+469 IDIIIGTHALFS

-510 KGRKAENN
+510 KGRKSENN
-518 VILEPHMLMMSAT
+518 VILEPHVLMMSAT

-571 NAYEAVRKELE
+571 NAYEAVRKELK

-597 FESFDDESSAGE
+597 FESFDDEALDGE
-609 KSFVEYSDD
+609 KSSFEYSDD
-618 DVISTRRLKSAERNF
+618 DVISTRRLKSAEKNF
-633 EHLAQTVFPEFKCAL
+633 KHLAETVFPEFKCAL

-680 VGVDNPKATCMV
+680 VGVDNPRATCMV
-692 IEQADHF
+692 IEQVDHF

-732 IERMKALRQSAD
+732 IERMKALRLSND

-762 GTLQAG
+762 GTLQSG

-792 SMLIKC
+792 SMLLKC

>member
-8 TPVSAVGGVGPQLS
+8 TPVSAVSGVGPQLS

-33 GDLLSHFPKDYDDKS
+33 GDLLNHFPKDYDDKS

-63 TVAKVLRHEWF
+63 TVAKVLGHEWF

-93 ELICFNRQFLE
+93 QLICFNRQFLE
-104 KMILPGSV
+104 KMILPGMI

-134 KFKQNVDCDDL
+134 KFKQNVACDDL
-145 KQLIELMPEDSSVTP
+145 KQLIELMPEDSSVSP
-160 VYKLTEGVTQKQMI
+160 VYRLTEGVTQKQMS
-174 KIIKNALNQYGHG
+174 KIIKNAINQYGHG
-187 IEDEIPLELIEKYKL
+187 IEDEIPSEFISKYKL
-202 VSKQQAIFM
+202 VSKQQAISM

-225 RTLSYEELLKFQ
+225 RTLAYEELLKFQ

-272 SNVDDVKN
+272 SNVEDVKN
-280 QKSENQNATKNVNKI
+280 QKSENQNDVKTAKEIT
-295 SKAEFVD
+295 KAEFVE

-315 PFDLTQDQMSV
+315 PFDLTQDQMNV
-326 IFQMDEEID
+326 IFQMDGEID

-346 EENAT
+346 SEAESESESVEKN
-351 VGDVGENGSDFD
+351 F
-363 ALDVGAFGS
+363 
-372 GASGTA
+372 
-378 GASAVKVHTM
+378 VHTM

-469 IDILIGTHALFS
+469 IDIIIGTHALFS

-510 KGRKAENN
+510 KGRKSENN
-518 VILEPHMLMMSAT
+518 VILEPHVLMMSAT

-597 FESFDDESSAGE
+597 FESFDDEALGGE
-609 KSFVEYSDD
+609 KSSFEYSD
-618 DVISTRRLKSAERNF
+618 DVISTRRLKSAEKNF
-633 EHLAQTVFPEFKCAL
+633 KHLAETVFPEFKCAL

-680 VGVDNPKATCMV
+680 VGVDNPRATCMV

-732 IERMKALRQSAD
+732 IERMKALRLSND

-762 GTLQAG
+762 GTLQSG

>member
-8 TPVSAVGGVGPQLS
+8 TPVSAVSGVGPQLS

-33 GDLLSHFPKDYDDKS
+33 GDLLNHFPKDYDDKS

-63 TVAKVLRHEWF
+63 TVAKVLGHEWF

-93 ELICFNRQFLE
+93 QLICFNRQFLE
-104 KMILPGSV
+104 KMILPGMI

-134 KFKQNVDCDDL
+134 KFKQNVACDDL
-145 KQLIELMPEDSSVTP
+145 KQLIELMPEDSSVSP
-160 VYKLTEGVTQKQMI
+160 VYRLTEGVTQKQMS
-174 KIIKNALNQYGHG
+174 KIIKNAINQYGHG
-187 IEDEIPLELIEKYKL
+187 IEDEIPSEFISKYKL
-202 VSKQQAIFM
+202 VSKQQAISM

-225 RTLSYEELLKFQ
+225 RTLAYEELLKFQ

-259 ENGNVVYEQKNQI
+259 ENGNVVYEQKKQTSHGN
-272 SNVDDVKN
+272 NVEN
-280 QKSENQNATKNVNKI
+280 QKTENQNDVKTAKEIT
-295 SKAEFVD
+295 KAEFVE

-315 PFDLTQDQMSV
+315 PFDLTQDQMNV

-346 EENAT
+346 SEVES
-351 VGDVGENGSDFD
+351 ESES
-363 ALDVGAFGS
+363 ALVEKNF
-372 GASGTA
+372 
-378 GASAVKVHTM
+378 VHTM

-469 IDILIGTHALFS
+469 IDIIIGTHALFS

-510 KGRKAENN
+510 KGRKSENN
-518 VILEPHMLMMSAT
+518 VILEPHVLMMSAT

-571 NAYEAVRKELE
+571 NAYEAVRKELK

-597 FESFDDESSAGE
+597 FESFDDESSDVE
-609 KSFVEYSDD
+609 KSSFEYSDD
-618 DVISTRRLKSAERNF
+618 DVISTRRLKSAEKNF
-633 EHLAQTVFPEFKCAL
+633 KHLAETVFPEFKCAL

-732 IERMKALRQSAD
+732 IERMKALRLSND

-762 GTLQAG
+762 GTLQSG

>member
-8 TPVSAVGGVGPQLS
+8 TPVSAVSGVGPQLS

-33 GDLLSHFPKDYDDKS
+33 GDLLNHFPKDYDDKS

-63 TVAKVLRHEWF
+63 TVAKVLGHEWF

-93 ELICFNRQFLE
+93 QLICFNRQFLE
-104 KMILPGSV
+104 KMILPGMI

-134 KFKQNVDCDDL
+134 KFKQNVACDDL
-145 KQLIELMPEDSSVTP
+145 KQLIELMPEDSSVSP
-160 VYKLTEGVTQKQMI
+160 VYRLTEGLTQKQMS
-174 KIIKNALNQYGHG
+174 KIIKNAINQYGHG
-187 IEDEIPLELIEKYKL
+187 IEDEIPSEFISKYKL
-202 VSKQQAIFM
+202 VSKQQAISM

-225 RTLSYEELLKFQ
+225 RTLAYEELLKFQ

-259 ENGNVVYEQKNQI
+259 ENGNVVYEQKKQTSHGN
-272 SNVDDVKN
+272 NVEN
-280 QKSENQNATKNVNKI
+280 QKTENQNDVKTAKEIT
-295 SKAEFVD
+295 KAEFVE

-315 PFDLTQDQMSV
+315 PFDLTQDQMNV

-346 EENAT
+346 SESEVESESESVEKN
-351 VGDVGENGSDFD
+351 F
-363 ALDVGAFGS
+363 
-372 GASGTA
+372 
-378 GASAVKVHTM
+378 VHTM

-435 AKMLDCLGVRTAFL
+435 AKMLECLGVRTAFL

-469 IDILIGTHALFS
+469 IDIIIGTHALFS

-510 KGRKAENN
+510 KGRKSENN
-518 VILEPHMLMMSAT
+518 VILEPHVLMMSAT

-571 NAYEAVRKELE
+571 NAYEAVRKELK

-597 FESFDDESSAGE
+597 FESFDDESSDVE
-609 KSFVEYSDD
+609 KSSFEYSDD
-618 DVISTRRLKSAERNF
+618 DVISTRRLKSAEKNF
-633 EHLAQTVFPEFKCAL
+633 KHLAETVFPEFKCAL
-648 VHGRIDEEEQS
+648 VHGRIDDEEQS

-732 IERMKALRQSAD
+732 IERMKALRLSND

-762 GTLQAG
+762 GTLQSG

-792 SMLIKC
+792 SMLLKC

>member
-8 TPVSAVGGVGPQLS
+8 TPVSAVSGVGPQLS

-33 GDLLSHFPKDYDDKS
+33 GDLLNHFPKDYDDKS

-63 TVAKVLRHEWF
+63 TVAKVLGHEWF

-93 ELICFNRQFLE
+93 QLICFNRQFLE
-104 KMILPGSV
+104 KMILPGMI

-134 KFKQNVDCDDL
+134 KFKQNVACDDL
-145 KQLIELMPEDSSVTP
+145 KQLIELMPEDSSVSP
-160 VYKLTEGVTQKQMI
+160 VYRLTEGVTQKQMS
-174 KIIKNALNQYGHG
+174 KIIKNAINQYGHG
-187 IEDEIPLELIEKYKL
+187 IEDEIPSEFISKYKL
-202 VSKQQAIFM
+202 VSKQQAISM
-211 IHNPETLEEALAAR
+211 IHNPETLEEAFAAR
-225 RTLSYEELLKFQ
+225 RTLAYEELLKFQ

-259 ENGNVVYEQKNQI
+259 ENGNVVYEQKKQTSHGN
-272 SNVDDVKN
+272 NV
-280 QKSENQNATKNVNKI
+280 ENQNDVKTAKEI
-295 SKAEFVD
+295 SKAEFEE

-315 PFDLTQDQMSV
+315 PFDLTQDQMNV

-346 EENAT
+346 SEVES
-351 VGDVGENGSDFD
+351 ESEP
-363 ALDVGAFGS
+363 ALVEKNF
-372 GASGTA
+372 
-378 GASAVKVHTM
+378 VHTM

-469 IDILIGTHALFS
+469 IDIIIGTHALFS

-510 KGRKAENN
+510 KGRKSENN
-518 VILEPHMLMMSAT
+518 VVLEPHVLMMSAT

-549 MKTMPSN
+549 MKTMPNN

-571 NAYEAVRKELE
+571 NAYEAVRKELK

-597 FESFDDESSAGE
+597 FESFDDEALDGE
-609 KSFVEYSDD
+609 KSSFEYSDD
-618 DVISTRRLKSAERNF
+618 DVISTRRLKSAEKNF
-633 EHLAQTVFPEFKCAL
+633 KHLAETVFPEFKCAL

-732 IERMKALRQSAD
+732 IERMKALRLSND

-762 GTLQAG
+762 GTLQSG

>member
-8 TPVSAVGGVGPQLS
+8 TPVSAVSGVGPQLS

-33 GDLLSHFPKDYDDKS
+33 GDLLNHFPKDYEDKS

-63 TVAKVLRHEWF
+63 TVAKVLGHEWF

-93 ELICFNRQFLE
+93 QLICFNRQFLE
-104 KMILPGSV
+104 KMILPGMI

-134 KFKQNVDCDDL
+134 KFKQNVACDDL
-145 KQLIELMPEDSSVTP
+145 KQLIEFMPEDSSVLP
-160 VYKLTEGVTQKQMI
+160 VYRLTEGVTQKQMS
-174 KIIKNALNQYGHG
+174 KIIKNAINQYGHG
-187 IEDEIPLELIEKYKL
+187 IEDEIPSEFISKYKL
-202 VSKQQAIFM
+202 VSKQQAISM

-225 RTLSYEELLKFQ
+225 RTLAYEELLKFQ

-259 ENGNVVYEQKNQI
+259 ENGNVVYEQKKQI
-272 SNVDDVKN
+272 SNGNNVEN
-280 QKSENQNATKNVNKI
+280 QKTENQNDVKTAKEITK
-295 SKAEFVD
+295 SEFEE

-315 PFDLTQDQMSV
+315 PFDLTQDQMNV

-346 EENAT
+346 SEAESESVEKN
-351 VGDVGENGSDFD
+351 F
-363 ALDVGAFGS
+363 
-372 GASGTA
+372 
-378 GASAVKVHTM
+378 VHTM

-469 IDILIGTHALFS
+469 IDIIIGTHALFS

-510 KGRKAENN
+510 KGRKSENN
-518 VILEPHMLMMSAT
+518 VILEPHVLMMSAT

-571 NAYEAVRKELE
+571 NAYEAVRKELK

-597 FESFDDESSAGE
+597 FESFDDEALDVE
-609 KSFVEYSDD
+609 KSSFEYSD
-618 DVISTRRLKSAERNF
+618 DVISTRRLKSAEKNF
-633 EHLAQTVFPEFKCAL
+633 KHLAETVFPEFKCAL

-680 VGVDNPKATCMV
+680 VGVDNPRATCMV

-704 HQLRGRVGRGSEQ
+704 HQLRGRVGRGGEQ

-732 IERMKALRQSAD
+732 IERMKALRLSND

-762 GTLQAG
+762 GTLQSG

-792 SMLIKC
+792 SMLLKC

>member
-33 GDLLSHFPKDYDDKS
+33 GDLLNHFPKDYDDKS

-63 TVAKVLRHEWF
+63 TVAKVLGHEWF

-93 ELICFNRQFLE
+93 QLICFNRQFLE
-104 KMILPGSV
+104 KMILPGML

-134 KFKQNVDCDDL
+134 KFKQNVACDDL
-145 KQLIELMPEDSSVTP
+145 KQLIELMPEDSSVLP
-160 VYKLTEGVTQKQMI
+160 VYRLTEGVTQKQMS
-174 KIIKNALNQYGHG
+174 KIIKNAINQYGHG
-187 IEDEIPLELIEKYKL
+187 IEDEIPSEFISKYKL

-225 RTLSYEELLKFQ
+225 RTLAYEELLKFQ

-259 ENGNVVYEQKNQI
+259 ENGNVVYEQKKQT
-272 SNVDDVKN
+272 SNGNNVEN
-280 QKSENQNATKNVNKI
+280 QKTENQNDVKTAKEIT
-295 SKAEFVD
+295 KAEFEE

-315 PFDLTQDQMSV
+315 PFDLTQDQMNV

-346 EENAT
+346 SE
-351 VGDVGENGSDFD
+351 
-363 ALDVGAFGS
+363 S
-372 GASGTA
+372 GAESE
-378 GASAVKVHTM
+378 SAEKNFVHTM

-435 AKMLDCLGVRTAFL
+435 AKMLECLGVRTAFL

-469 IDILIGTHALFS
+469 IDIIIGTHALFS

-510 KGRKAENN
+510 KGRKSENN
-518 VILEPHMLMMSAT
+518 VILEPHVLMMSAT

-597 FESFDDESSAGE
+597 FESFDDEALDGE
-609 KSFVEYSDD
+609 KSSFEYSDD
-618 DVISTRRLKSAERNF
+618 DVISTRRLKSAEKNF
-633 EHLAQTVFPEFKCAL
+633 KHLAETVFPEFKCAL

-680 VGVDNPKATCMV
+680 VGVDNPRATCMV

-704 HQLRGRVGRGSEQ
+704 HQLRGRVGRGKEQ

-762 GTLQAG
+762 GTLQSG

-792 SMLIKC
+792 SMLVKC

>member
-8 TPVSAVGGVGPQLS
+8 TPVSAVSGVGPQLS

-33 GDLLSHFPKDYDDKS
+33 GDLLNHFPKDYDDKS

-63 TVAKVLRHEWF
+63 TVAKVLGHEWF

-93 ELICFNRQFLE
+93 QLICFNRQFLE
-104 KMILPGSV
+104 KMILPGMI

-134 KFKQNVDCDDL
+134 KFKQNVACDDL
-145 KQLIELMPEDSSVTP
+145 KQLIELMPEDSSVSP
-160 VYKLTEGVTQKQMI
+160 VYRLTEGVTQKQMS
-174 KIIKNALNQYGHG
+174 KIIKNAINQYGHG
-187 IEDEIPLELIEKYKL
+187 IEDEIPYEFISKYKL
-202 VSKQQAIFM
+202 VSKQQAISM
-211 IHNPETLEEALAAR
+211 IHNPETLEEAFAAR
-225 RTLSYEELLKFQ
+225 RTLAYEELLKFQ

-259 ENGNVVYEQKNQI
+259 ENGNVVYEQKKQTSHGN
-272 SNVDDVKN
+272 NVEN
-280 QKSENQNATKNVNKI
+280 QKTENQNDVKTAKEIT
-295 SKAEFVD
+295 KAEFVE

-315 PFDLTQDQMSV
+315 PFDLTQDQMNV

-346 EENAT
+346 SEAES
-351 VGDVGENGSDFD
+351 ESE
-363 ALDVGAFGS
+363 
-372 GASGTA
+372 
-378 GASAVKVHTM
+378 SAEKNFVHTM

-435 AKMLDCLGVRTAFL
+435 AKMLECLGVRTAFL

-469 IDILIGTHALFS
+469 IDIIIGTHALFS

-510 KGRKAENN
+510 KGRKSENN
-518 VILEPHMLMMSAT
+518 VILEPHVLMMSAT

-549 MKTMPSN
+549 MKTMPNN

-571 NAYEAVRKELE
+571 NAYEAVRKELK

-597 FESFDDESSAGE
+597 FESFDDEALDGKKSS
-609 KSFVEYSDD
+609 FEYSDD
-618 DVISTRRLKSAERNF
+618 DVISTRRLKSAEKNF
-633 EHLAQTVFPEFKCAL
+633 KHLAETVFPEFKCAL

-732 IERMKALRQSAD
+732 IERMKALRLSND

>member
-8 TPVSAVGGVGPQLS
+8 TPVSAVSGVGPQLS

-33 GDLLSHFPKDYDDKS
+33 GDLLNHFPKDYDDKS

-63 TVAKVLRHEWF
+63 TVAKVLGHEWF

-93 ELICFNRQFLE
+93 QLICFNRQFLE
-104 KMILPGSV
+104 KMILPGMI

-134 KFKQNVDCDDL
+134 KFKQNVACDDL
-145 KQLIELMPEDSSVTP
+145 KQLIELMPEDSSVLP
-160 VYKLTEGVTQKQMI
+160 VYRLTEGVTQKQMS
-174 KIIKNALNQYGHG
+174 KIIKNAINQYGHG
-187 IEDEIPLELIEKYKL
+187 IEDEIPSEFISKYKL
-202 VSKQQAIFM
+202 VSKQQVISM

-225 RTLSYEELLKFQ
+225 RTLAYEELLKFQ

-259 ENGNVVYEQKNQI
+259 ENGNVVYEQKSQI
-272 SNVDDVKN
+272 SNVGDVEN
-280 QKSENQNATKNVNKI
+280 QKTENQNDVKTAKEIT
-295 SKAEFVD
+295 KAEFVE

-315 PFDLTQDQMSV
+315 PFDLTQDQMNV

-346 EENAT
+346 SEAESESESVEKN
-351 VGDVGENGSDFD
+351 F
-363 ALDVGAFGS
+363 
-372 GASGTA
+372 
-378 GASAVKVHTM
+378 VHTM

-469 IDILIGTHALFS
+469 IDIIIGTHALFS

-510 KGRKAENN
+510 KGRKSENN
-518 VILEPHMLMMSAT
+518 VVLEPHVLMMSAT

-571 NAYEAVRKELE
+571 NAYEAVRKELK

-597 FESFDDESSAGE
+597 FESFDDEALDGE
-609 KSFVEYSDD
+609 KSSFEYSDD
-618 DVISTRRLKSAERNF
+618 DVISTRRLKSAEKNF
-633 EHLAQTVFPEFKCAL
+633 KHLAETVFPEFKCAL

-659 KILNDFHSG
+659 KILNDFHNG

-680 VGVDNPKATCMV
+680 VGVDNPRATCMV

-732 IERMKALRQSAD
+732 IERMKALRLSND

-762 GTLQAG
+762 GTLQSG

-792 SMLIKC
+792 SMLLKC

>member
-33 GDLLSHFPKDYDDKS
+33 GDLLNHFPKDYDDKS

-63 TVAKVLRHEWF
+63 TVAKVLGHEWF

-93 ELICFNRQFLE
+93 QLICFNRQFLE
-104 KMILPGSV
+104 KMILPGML

-134 KFKQNVDCDDL
+134 KFKQNVVCDDL
-145 KQLIELMPEDSSVTP
+145 KQLIELMPEDSSVLP
-160 VYKLTEGVTQKQMI
+160 VYRLTEGVTQKQMS
-174 KIIKNALNQYGHG
+174 KIIKNAINQYGHG
-187 IEDEIPLELIEKYKL
+187 IEDEIPSEFISKYKL

-225 RTLSYEELLKFQ
+225 RTLAYEELLKFQ

-259 ENGNVVYEQKNQI
+259 ENGNVVYEQKSQI
-272 SNVDDVKN
+272 SNVGDVEN
-280 QKSENQNATKNVNKI
+280 QKTENQNDVKTAKEIT
-295 SKAEFVD
+295 KAEFVE

-315 PFDLTQDQMSV
+315 PFDLTQDQMNV

-346 EENAT
+346 SEAES
-351 VGDVGENGSDFD
+351 E
-363 ALDVGAFGS
+363 
-372 GASGTA
+372 
-378 GASAVKVHTM
+378 SAEKNFVHTM

-435 AKMLDCLGVRTAFL
+435 AKMLECLGVRTAFL

-469 IDILIGTHALFS
+469 IDIIIGTHALFS

-510 KGRKAENN
+510 KGRKSENN
-518 VILEPHMLMMSAT
+518 VILEPHVLMMSAT

-597 FESFDDESSAGE
+597 FESFDDEAFDGE
-609 KSFVEYSDD
+609 KSSFEYSDD
-618 DVISTRRLKSAERNF
+618 DVISTRRLKSAEKNF
-633 EHLAQTVFPEFKCAL
+633 KHLAETVFPEFKCAL

-680 VGVDNPKATCMV
+680 VGVDNPRATCMV

-704 HQLRGRVGRGSEQ
+704 HQLRGRVGRGKEQ

-762 GTLQAG
+762 GTLQSG

-792 SMLIKC
+792 SMLVKC